1 MATQNFDREL
11 TVTTSPEQT
20 WAVLTDVGRLASWV
34 GIVHEVVELSRLEK
48 YSAVLLDRV
57 GPFKLKA
64 DLEINVNVVREGA
77 EVEVEASGRD
87 RAVDSRIAVRAQLH
101 LTAAASG
108 GSTIRTEGRYEVT
121 GRVASM
127 GSGVI
132 QKKADRILA
141 DFFSQAARELGTPA
155 PAPPQ

>member
-1 MATQNFDREL
+1 MTTQDFSRRL
-11 TVTTSPEQT
+11 TVTTSPRQT
-20 WAVLTDVGRLASWV
+20 WTVLTDVDRLASWV

-64 DLEINVNVVREGA
+64 DLAISVNVVRTGE
-77 EVEVEASGRD
+77 EIEVEASGRD
-87 RAVDSRIAVRAQLH
+87 RAVDSRIAVRARLR
-101 LTAAASG
+101 LSPAEDG
-108 GSTIRTEGRYEVT
+108 GSTITAEGRYEVT
-121 GRVASM
+121 GKVASM

-141 DFFSQAARELGTPA
+141 EFFSKAAFELGTP
-155 PAPPQ
+155 

>member
-1 MATQNFDREL
+1 MATQNFDRQL
-11 TVTTSPEQT
+11 TVAAAPEQT
-20 WAVLTDVGRLASWV
+20 WAVLTDVDRLASWV

-48 YSAVLLDRV
+48 YTAVLLDRV

-64 DLEINVNVVREGA
+64 DLDINVNVVRDGE

-101 LTAAASG
+101 LTAAGSG

-121 GRVASM
+121 GRVATM

-141 DFFSQAARELGTPA
+141 DFFSRAALELGTP
-155 PAPPQ
+155 QGHE